1 MTNSFLTDPNQF
13 QQAQRIA
20 RAFSE
25 SELVPQHMRGKMADC
40 LVALHIA
47 NQMDEDPL
55 QVMQSLYQVGG
66 RPGWITAFMISRA
79 NKSGRFMDPIDW
91 EIEGAGKTAKVTAFV
106 QLRRAD
112 GTAGRTVR
120 SPMVDMTMAQAEGW
134 TRNKKYETMPEL
146 MFRYRAATLLIRL
159 YAPEVLYGYHTV
171 EEIEDISPL
180 KDVTPPK
187 LGVDDFKPGAG
198 RKPSVTIEAEPEP
211 AQAGGPPEAEREGP
225 SAAAAQTPPPAD
237 TPSLSELRGIAP
249 NATGGKSAEEYVRED
264 REEWERDPPPDG
276 GEAAR
281 GRGGT
286 GKRRVAEDAVDR
298 QSVDHVDLAPTDPS
312 ELGRKLTEAARRGV
326 KYFDR
331 FWLYSLSDAERKIAG
346 PTCGQYREIA
356 MKVER

>member
-187 LGVDDFKPGAG
+187 LGIDDFKPGAG

-211 AQAGGPPEAEREGP
+211 AQADGPPEAEREGSNARSTAP
-225 SAAAAQTPPPAD
+225 QQAPPPAD
-237 TPSLSELRGIAP
+237 PPKARLDLGRRMMTRCQADDDGDCDWNECPQRRDGEPQLSGRHCP
-249 NATGGKSAEEYVRED
+249 FDNA
-264 REEWERDPPPDG
+264 DPPPG
-276 GEAAR
+276 G
-281 GRGGT
+281 GRDN
-286 GKRRVAEDAVDR
+286 RHDR
-298 QSVDHVDLAPTDPS
+298 P
-312 ELGRKLTEAARRGV
+312 
-326 KYFDR
+326 
-331 FWLYSLSDAERKIAG
+331 
-346 PTCGQYREIA
+346 
-356 MKVER
+356 